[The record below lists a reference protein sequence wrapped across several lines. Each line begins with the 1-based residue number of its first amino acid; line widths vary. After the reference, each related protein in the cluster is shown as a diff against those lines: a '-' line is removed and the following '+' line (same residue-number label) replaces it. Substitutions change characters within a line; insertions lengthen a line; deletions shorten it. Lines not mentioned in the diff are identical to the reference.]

1 METKNIMT
9 ENEIIVEIEKSITDN
24 YDVFTSMGV
33 VNGLAGV
40 SLFYYYLGN
49 KELTISFIEKAIE
62 GLNDSYQ
69 GTNIVED
76 IIDIGKLLNFYE
88 EKGILTSDDIDF
100 YFENYDYVVEELLMD
115 SLKEDN
121 LSPVSGILKYAN
133 YFIYRTRYSNKDCS
147 CLFSEVLDKI
157 EKLSHNDEGTG
168 GTYWISNVERDG
180 RKLIELG
187 IKHGLMGIVD
197 HLVSL
202 YKIGFQKERVLGL
215 IVSGLKYTSSFKL
228 ENKKFLFPFC
238 SDNVPEAQSSSFGI
252 LYGDLGVAYGI
263 YRAGLVCEI
272 EEYKKLGTETLM
284 LSTKVKDDNN
294 EFITDANLFYGSLGI
309 ASFMTFIKKQL
320 QVDFFDSTIDYWYN
334 KTKEHKIHEGQW
346 AGFDTTFN
354 KFDINAQ
361 LSFSHGI
368 VGVGIALLNF
378 EKQLDF
384 DFLKFVGYEF

>member
-1 METKNIMT
+1 METKNIIT
-9 ENEIIVEIEKSITDN
+9 EKEIIIEIEKSISDN

-49 KELTISFIEKAIE
+49 KELIISFLEKAIE

-69 GTNIVED
+69 GTNIIED

-100 YFENYDYVVEELLMD
+100 YFENYDSVVEELLMD

-133 YFIYRTRYSNKDCS
+133 YFVYRTRYSNKDCS

-157 EKLSHNDEGTG
+157 EKLSHKDEVTG
-168 GTYWISNVERDG
+168 GSYWISNVERDG

-187 IKHGLMGIVD
+187 IKHGVMGIVD

-228 ENKKFLFPFC
+228 ENKKVLFPFC
-238 SDNVPEAQSSSFGI
+238 SDDVPEAQSSSFGI

-272 EEYKKLGTETLM
+272 EEYKKLGIETLM

-309 ASFMTFIKKQL
+309 ASFMTFMKKQL
-320 QVDFFDSTIDYWYN
+320 QLDFFDSTVNYWFN

-368 VGVGIALLNF
+368 VGIGIALLNF
-378 EKQLDF
+378 EKNLDF
-384 DFLKFVGYEF
+384 EFLKFIEYEL

>member
-1 METKNIMT
+1 MEIKNIIT
-9 ENEIIVEIEKSITDN
+9 EKEIIIEIEKSISDN
-24 YDVFTSMGV
+24 YDIFTSMGV

-69 GTNIVED
+69 GSNIVED

-100 YFENYDYVVEELLMD
+100 YFENYDSVVEELLMD

-147 CLFSEVLDKI
+147 CLFSEILNKI
-157 EKLSHNDEGTG
+157 EKLSHKDEGTG
-168 GTYWISNVERDG
+168 GVYWISNVERDG

-187 IKHGLMGIVD
+187 IKHGVMGIVD

-215 IVSGLKYTSSFKL
+215 IVGGLKYTSSFKL

-238 SDNVPEAQSSSFGI
+238 SDDVPEAQSSSFGI

-272 EEYKKLGTETLM
+272 EEYKKLGIETLI
-284 LSTKVKDDNN
+284 LSTKVRDDKN

-309 ASFMTFIKKQL
+309 ASFMTFMKKQL
-320 QVDFFDSTIDYWYN
+320 QVDFFDSSISYWQS
-334 KTKEHKIHEGQW
+334 KTKEHKIHEGKW